1 MNSIKI
7 KSLYL
12 ENFKCHQHLS
22 LTFDGRDVSVYGDNA
37 TGKTSIYDAFT
48 WLLFGKDSRGNG
60 EKNIEIKPLNADGDV
75 MDHQAMTIV
84 EAVLLVGEEELSLR
98 RTYCEVWA
106 TRRGSSEAVFD
117 GNTSEYYINGVPCKL
132 NAFRDKVHELVDE
145 DTFRMLTSVD
155 HFPAG
160 ISWQD
165 RRAVLFDIAGV
176 MDDREIMKTDEQFLP
191 LLDSMGKLSVGD
203 YRKVLQAE
211 KKKFT
216 GVTSDIPARISECQ
230 RTIQDVECLNFAAA
244 REALGMHEVKKDDLC
259 SRILAIEN
267 DTAIAQKRT
276 EISALQLELSKLEA
290 ENDIFRQKQS
300 TGSATV
306 LDLQKK
312 ADMLRGG
319 VARKMQLLANERDL
333 VMRLEDKVDASR
345 KRWTSVNG
353 EIFSGGVCSSCGQTL
368 LAERLQAAKD
378 SFEASRR
385 NRLREIEAEAA
396 SNKEALQAANDRI
409 AGYEADIGDLND
421 QLQAVE
427 NELSAAEGKVVA
439 VTDMEGYAER
449 KASLEALIGQLNSQ
463 LANMADNVIAAKN
476 DLQEQLQQTEKAIE
490 EQNSIL
496 SKETLLDYSRRRI
509 AELNESAKNANE
521 CLESIDR
528 MLYLMEQYTR
538 YKTGFI
544 EDGINSQFRLAKFR
558 LFREQANGGVEDR
571 CDVVYDGVPYIG
583 LNNGMKFNVG
593 IDIINTLSRHYGVIV
608 PLFVDNAEAVTKLET
623 CAAQVIRLVVS
634 AEDKELRVV

>member
-12 ENFKCHQHLS
+12 ENFKCHRNLR

-60 EKNIEIKPLNADGDV
+60 EKNIEIKPLDV
-75 MDHQAMTIV
+75 NGAVLDHNAMTIV
-84 EAVLLVGEEELSLR
+84 EAVLLVGDEELSLR
-98 RTYCEVWA
+98 RTYREVWA

-132 NAFRDKVHELVDE
+132 NAFKDKVHELVDE
-145 DTFRMLTSVD
+145 GTFRMLTSVD
-155 HFPAG
+155 HFPDG

-230 RTIQDVECLNFAAA
+230 RTIQDMEHLDFAAA
-244 REALGMHEVKKDDLC
+244 KDALRMHEAQKDDLR

-300 TGSATV
+300 TGSAAV
-306 LDLQKK
+306 LDLQRR
-312 ADMLRGG
+312 ADVLRGG
-319 VARKMQLLANERDL
+319 IARKMQLIGNERAL
-333 VMRLEDKVDASR
+333 VKHLEEKVTVSR
-345 KRWTSVNG
+345 KQWTSVNG
-353 EIFSGGVCSSCGQTL
+353 EIFCGGVCVSCGQAL
-368 LAERLQAAKD
+368 PADRLQAAKD
-378 SFEASRR
+378 HFESSRR
-385 NRLREIEAEAA
+385 SRLRDIETEAA

-409 AGYEADIGDLND
+409 AVYEEDINSLND
-421 QLQAVE
+421 QLQAVG
-427 NELSAAEGKVVA
+427 NDLSVAEGKVVA
-439 VTDMEGYAER
+439 ITDMEGYAER
-449 KASLEALIGQLNSQ
+449 KASLEELIGQLSDQ
-463 LANMADNVIAAKN
+463 LANMADNVIAAKS
-476 DLQEQLQQTEKAIE
+476 DLQDQLRQTEKAIE
-490 EQNSIL
+490 AQNSVL

-509 AELNESAKNANE
+509 AELNESARNANE
-521 CLESIDR
+521 CLEAIDR

-538 YKTGFI
+538 FKTRFV
-544 EDGINSQFRLAKFR
+544 EDGVNSQFRLAKFR

-608 PLFVDNAEAVTKLET
+608 PLFVDNAEAVTKLEA

-634 AEDKELRVV
+634 EEDKELRVV